1 MNQLKTFEHDIFGML
16 PVIVVNEIELFGA
29 TEAAK
34 SLSFSNPYT
43 ALPNH
48 VEEDDLTVQ
57 EVIDNLGRKQN
68 KKFVNESGLYSL
80 IIGASKQG
88 NNKSIQEK
96 AKTFK
101 HWVTSDVL
109 PTIRKTGGYVQQDR
123 AIDFVNSWLP
133 QLDDNSKHAVAS
145 TLEQNKHLVNENK
158 QLVTTIET
166 QKPKVVFADAYEVS
180 EDLITVKEMAN
191 LLKQKGLDTGEGRFY
206 TWLRDNGYVCKKVG
220 GMYNLPTQRSLD
232 LGILEIKKGVRTGTG
247 GALRQTRTTKVTG
260 KGQIYFVNKLL
271 PELEGVI

>member
-1 MNQLKTFEHDIFGML
+1 MNQLTKMFEDQNLIIVTNGENHEFLLRDLCNILELGQTSAVKRRL
-16 PVIVVNEIELFGA
+16 DDDVI
-29 TEAAK
+29 
-34 SLSFSNPYT
+34 SNHPIQ
-43 ALPNH
+43 
-48 VEEDDLTVQ
+48 DS
-57 EVIDNLGRKQN
+57 LGRTQTAT
-68 KKFVNESGLYSL
+68 FVNEDGLYDVILDSRKKE
-80 IIGASKQG
+80 AKQFR
-88 NNKSIQEK
+88 KWI
-96 AKTFK
+96 
-101 HWVTSDVL
+101 TSEVI
-109 PTIRKTGGYVQQDR
+109 PSIRKTGGYIQQDR

-180 EDLITVKEMAN
+180 EDSITIKEMAN
-191 LLKQKGLDTGEGRFY
+191 LLKQKGLDTGEKRLY
-206 TWLRDNGYVCKKVG
+206 IWLRENGYVCKKVG

-247 GALRQTRTTKVTG
+247 GALRQTRTTKITG

-271 PELEGVI
+271 PETAVM

>member
-1 MNQLKTFEHDIFGML
+1 MNQLTKMFEGNQL
-16 PVIVVNEIELFGA
+16 RIVEQNNEPWFVSKDVCSILEIKNSRDAVSRLDDDEKASVGLTDGSQKRNVSIVNEFGLYNLVLGSRKP
-29 TEAAK
+29 EAK
-34 SLSFSNPYT
+34 EFKRWIT
-43 ALPNH
+43 H
-48 VEEDDLTVQ
+48 
-57 EVIDNLGRKQN
+57 EVI
-68 KKFVNESGLYSL
+68 
-80 IIGASKQG
+80 
-88 NNKSIQEK
+88 
-96 AKTFK
+96 
-101 HWVTSDVL
+101 

-158 QLVTTIET
+158 NLVTTIET

-191 LLKQKGLDTGEGRFY
+191 LLKQKGLNTGEVRFY

-247 GALRQTRTTKVTG
+247 GAIRQTRTTKVTG

-271 PELEGVI
+271 PELEVI